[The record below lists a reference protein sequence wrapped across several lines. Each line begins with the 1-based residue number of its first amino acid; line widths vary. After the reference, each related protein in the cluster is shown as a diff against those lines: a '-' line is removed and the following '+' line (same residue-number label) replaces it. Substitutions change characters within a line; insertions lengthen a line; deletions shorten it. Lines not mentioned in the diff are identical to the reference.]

1 MQVRHAT
8 ALAIMIPTLA
18 AAQGPGPLK
27 YPDTRRADTVETLH
41 GRSVPDPY
49 RWLEDPNSAE
59 TKAWVEAENRVT
71 FGFLEQIPARAAIKE
86 RLTKLWNYERYG
98 TPSREGDWYIY
109 AKNDGLQNQS
119 VIYKTKSVEAPAEIL
134 IDPNS
139 LSKDGTVALGGL
151 SFSDDGKYL
160 AYSLAAS
167 GSDWLEWHVRDV
179 ATARDLPDVLK
190 WSKFSSAAWLKDGS
204 GFYYSRYDAPKDGE
218 TYTGVNKFQKVF
230 FHKLGT
236 SQDADVLVY
245 ERKDQPDWGFSADVT
260 EDGRFLLIS
269 QSEGTKPE
277 NRVFVKDLSKPD
289 STIQP
294 FLDKFD
300 ADYTVL
306 GNDADRFYVLTD
318 KDAPKKRVVAIDLA
332 QPDSTAWKT
341 ILPESKDRD
350 VLGNVRMVANRFVT
364 EWLVDAHEIVKL
376 FALDGTFEREVQLPA
391 IGSLGGFSGR
401 RAHTESFYGFS
412 SFAYPGVVYR
422 YDFASGK
429 STVFKQPK
437 VEFSPDAFETVEVFY
452 PSRDGTK
459 IPLFLTYKKG
469 LKKDGQNPTYL
480 YGYGG
485 FNIPMTP
492 AFSPAMIAWMEMGG
506 VFAQASL
513 RGGGEYGKTWYDAG
527 RLAHKQNVFD
537 DFISAGG
544 VPDSREVHLDPQA
557 GDCRRQQR
565 RPAGGGVPDAAA
577 GSVRRRV
584 AGRWRA
590 RHAALPQVHDRLGVE
605 IRLRRSRR
613 LGRLRDADEV
623 LAAAHAEARDQ
634 LPADADHD
642 LRSRR
647 PRRAGAQ
654 LQVRRRHPGRA
665 GGTGAG
671 ADPHR
676 DQGRTRRRQAD
687 QQDHRGA
694 RRHLRVP
701 GQDAQHRAAE
711 GRDAVSQPQRRRATK
726 THRAESQS
734 EVSNSSL
741 CVSVFFVPL

>member
-41 GRSVPDPY
+41 GRAVPDPY

-71 FGFLEQIPARAAIKE
+71 FGFLEQIPARGAIKE

-119 VIYKTKSVEAPAEIL
+119 VIYKTKSVDAPAEIL

-204 GFYYSRYDAPKDGE
+204 GFYYSRYDAPKEGE

-260 EDGRFLLIS
+260 EDGRFLLIY

-332 QPDSTAWKT
+332 KPDSAAWKT

-376 FALDGTFEREVQLPA
+376 YALDGTFEREVQLPA

-452 PSRDGTK
+452 PSKDGTK

-506 VFAQASL
+506 IFAQASL

-537 DFISAGG
+537 DFISAGEYLI
-544 VPDSREVHLDPQA
+544 REKYTSTPRLA
-557 GDCRRQQR
+557 I
-565 RPAGGGVPDAAA
+565 AGGSNGGLLVAACMTQRPDLF
-577 GSVRRRV
+577 G
-584 AGRWRA
+584 
-590 RHAALPQVHDRLGVE
+590 AALPAVGVLDMLRFHKFTIGWAWKSDYGDPDVSGDFETLMKYSPLHTLKPGTSYPPTLITTSDHDDRVAPAH
-605 IRLRRSRR
+605 SFKF
-613 LGRLRDADEV
+613 
-623 LAAAHAEARDQ
+623 AAAIQAAQ
-634 LPADADHD
+634 AGPAPV
-642 LRSRR
+642 LIRIETK
-647 PRRAGAQ
+647 AG
-654 LQVRRRHPGRA
+654 H
-665 GGTGAG
+665 GAG
-671 ADPHR
+671 KPTSKIIEERADIFAFLVK
-676 DQGRTRRRQAD
+676 T
-687 QQDHRGA
+687 
-694 RRHLRVP
+694 LNI
-701 GQDAQHRAAE
+701 E
-711 GRDAVSQPQRRRATK
+711 QPKAGTQ
-726 THRAESQS
+726 
-734 EVSNSSL
+734 
-741 CVSVFFVPL
+741 